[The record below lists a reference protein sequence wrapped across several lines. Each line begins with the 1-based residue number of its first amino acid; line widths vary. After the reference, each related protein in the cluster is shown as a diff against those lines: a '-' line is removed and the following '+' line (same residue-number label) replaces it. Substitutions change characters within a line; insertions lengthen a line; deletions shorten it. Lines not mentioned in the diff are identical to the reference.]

1 MKQKKYSRNI
11 LVQFKQVRLIQ
22 FRVKHSLL
30 FQCEHFNK
38 IPLTSSLRTVNDR
51 FKLIPLNLQTV
62 EMSHFQVHFST
73 VALKSSNA
81 PPGTVGSRHGKSA
94 AIFKR
99 KQILRPLFLHK
110 SNKRANIIVCSAR
123 IDQKPCVCSNA
134 RHRYRV
140 QTAVLTFQALLLQ
153 RSEGQVRCPL
163 TFGTEG
169 QSSGNS

>member
-30 FQCEHFNK
+30 FQCEYFNK

-62 EMSHFQVHFST
+62 EKSRFQVHFST

-99 KQILRPLFLHK
+99 KQILCTHRSSINQTSVPI
-110 SNKRANIIVCSAR
+110 SSC
-123 IDQKPCVCSNA
+123 A
-134 RHRYRV
+134 RH
-140 QTAVLTFQALLLQ
+140 
-153 RSEGQVRCPL
+153 G
-163 TFGTEG
+163 
-169 QSSGNS
+169 